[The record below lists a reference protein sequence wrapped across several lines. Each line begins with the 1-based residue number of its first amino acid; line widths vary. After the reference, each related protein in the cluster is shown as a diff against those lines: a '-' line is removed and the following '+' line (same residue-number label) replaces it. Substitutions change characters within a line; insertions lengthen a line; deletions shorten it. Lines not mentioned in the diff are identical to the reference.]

1 MEYIPQIMPSFVV
14 PCLQITVVVCSYKT
28 SCNVSSTQHC
38 VLFDNTSPLSPAL
51 AMALRE
57 PTHISVSTGRP
68 NTHTI
73 ATTSTSHLASG
84 VERRAHVHMEPIV
97 AEGRPNG
104 LYNQFSLVHVDIMH
118 RVTESFDSR
127 MEGCWS

>member
-1 MEYIPQIMPSFVV
+1 
-14 PCLQITVVVCSYKT
+14 
-28 SCNVSSTQHC
+28 
-38 VLFDNTSPLSPAL
+38 
-51 AMALRE
+51 MALRE

-84 VERRAHVHMEPIV
+84 VERRAHVHMEPNV